1 MSSLWRRW
9 SAFDFLQNYPSVNSA
24 KSTLSTRTVVSP
36 IRVQTAKYSKSVHR
50 QLNSTAVVLDINNS
64 LLIVSN
70 NANVFMALLLSPST
84 LTGTTGDTTLRDIN
98 VVGLPALLRTR
109 LVQGTNR
116 KCFTDNLIAIKNTGG
131 TTLGSQGI
139 RRDSTIVRAWN
150 GGESTTN
157 VIVGLAGAVAR
168 ISLGDDE

>member
-1 MSSLWRRW
+1 
-9 SAFDFLQNYPSVNSA
+9 
-24 KSTLSTRTVVSP
+24 
-36 IRVQTAKYSKSVHR
+36 
-50 QLNSTAVVLDINNS
+50 
-64 LLIVSN
+64 
-70 NANVFMALLLSPST
+70 MALLLSPST